1 MRFRHALGSIS
12 LIAAVVMLVPVS
24 RAAAQR
30 GGGGAGGDAGFGGGR
45 GAQRAPRP
53 EASPEDM
60 ARRFERQFEEMASLK
75 PVLKDVK
82 LEKPAKDSAGH
93 IEKAYKEKLADYG
106 KSIGKLL
113 ESARTSGAPPEP
125 GAMGRVRASAQAMQ
139 DEEYGAV
146 RALLS
151 DEQRATFDK
160 NVTEHRAEEAKRE
173 ADRRE
178 RMQQGGGRP

>member
-82 LEKPAKDSAGH
+82 LEKPAKDSIGH
-93 IEKAYKEKLADYG
+93 IEKTYKEHLRDYG
-106 KSIGKLL
+106 KSVGKLL
-113 ESARTSGAPPEP
+113 ETARASGAPPEP
-125 GAMGRVRASAQAMQ
+125 GAMRRLRADAVGLQDAEFAEVRT
-139 DEEYGAV
+139 
-146 RALLS
+146 LLA
-151 DEQRATFDK
+151 DDQRATFDK
-160 NVTEHRAEEAKRE
+160 NIVDMRAEESKKME
-173 ADRRE
+173 ERRG
-178 RMQQGGGRP
+178 QRP